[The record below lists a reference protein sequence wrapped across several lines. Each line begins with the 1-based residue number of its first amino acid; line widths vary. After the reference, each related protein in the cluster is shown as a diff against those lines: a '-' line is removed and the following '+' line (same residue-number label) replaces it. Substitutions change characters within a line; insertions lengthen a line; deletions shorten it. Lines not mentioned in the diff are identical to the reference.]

1 MHATLLSIAHRAIKE
16 VFDPACALNVPALK
30 AQYPVLL
37 APQAT
42 FVTLTLD
49 EELRGCIGTLEA
61 YRPLIDDLVANAKAA
76 AFDDP
81 RFHPLSLAEFEKTVL
96 EISLLTPPEKL
107 LYHGIAD
114 LKAQVVPG
122 EDGIILQ
129 LGRRRATFLPQ
140 VWEQL
145 PSFAQFFSHLCRK
158 AGLEADCLASGP
170 DIYRYRVEKI
180 R

>member
-1 MHATLLSIAHRAIKE
+1 MHAALLSIAHHAIEE
-16 VFDPACALNVPALK
+16 VFDPACALDTKALK
-30 AQYPVLL
+30 EQFPELL
-37 APQAT
+37 TPRAT
-42 FVTLTLD
+42 FVTLTLNG
-49 EELRGCIGTLEA
+49 ELRGCIGTLEA
-61 YRPLIDDLVANAKAA
+61 NHPLLDDLIANAKAA
-76 AFDDP
+76 AFEDP
-81 RFHPLSLAEFEKTVL
+81 RFYPLSLAEFEKTVL

-107 LYHGIAD
+107 FYHGIAD

-129 LGRRRATFLPQ
+129 LGRHRATFLPQ

-145 PSFAQFFSHLCRK
+145 PSFAQFFSHLCHK
-158 AGLEADCLASGP
+158 AGLETDCLASGP

>member
-1 MHATLLSIAHRAIKE
+1 M
-16 VFDPACALNVPALK
+16 
-30 AQYPVLL
+30 
-37 APQAT
+37 
-42 FVTLTLD
+42 TLTLD
-49 EELRGCIGTLEA
+49 GELRGCIGTLEA
-61 YRPLIDDLVANAKAA
+61 HHPLLDDLIANAKAA
-76 AFDDP
+76 AFEDP

-96 EISLLTPPEKL
+96 ELSLLTPPQKIF
-107 LYHGIAD
+107 YQDIAD
-114 LKAQVVPG
+114 LKAQVTPG

-145 PSFAQFFSHLCRK
+145 PLFTQFFSHLCQK
-158 AGLEADCLASGP
+158 AGLGADCLASGP